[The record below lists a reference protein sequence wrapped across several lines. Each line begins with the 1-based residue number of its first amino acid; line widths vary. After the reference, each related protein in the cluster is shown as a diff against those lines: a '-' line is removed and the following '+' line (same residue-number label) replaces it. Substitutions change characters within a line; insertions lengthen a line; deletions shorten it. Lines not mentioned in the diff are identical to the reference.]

1 MREIGTPGGRYVHVN
16 HRLQIARKNKK
27 RLKFSFSKLGSAA
40 YGILRRP
47 IIQNV
52 LTVVWPDLI
61 FDEVQGPKI
70 NRKNVFYLS
79 SGW

>member
-1 MREIGTPGGRYVHVN
+1 MSIFFYLHLIVTEGKAMREIGTPGGRYVHVN

-40 YGILRRP
+40 YGFLRRP

-52 LTVVWPDLI
+52 LTVV
-61 FDEVQGPKI
+61 
-70 NRKNVFYLS
+70 
-79 SGW
+79 

>member
-27 RLKFSFSKLGSAA
+27 RLNFSFSKLGSAA
-40 YGILRRP
+40 YGFLRRP

-52 LTVVWPDLI
+52 LTVV
-61 FDEVQGPKI
+61 
-70 NRKNVFYLS
+70 
-79 SGW
+79 